1 MVCRCQATVVLDGR
15 ARAGLGLQAP
25 VRGVEEEHQAA
36 AEEDTQAG
44 HQQHGHWGD
53 TASLPEAH
61 VQQAGAAAEPQP
73 TPLTM
78 TTG

>member
-1 MVCRCQATVVLDGR
+1 M
-15 ARAGLGLQAP
+15 
-25 VRGVEEEHQAA
+25 EEEHQAA
-36 AEEDTQAG
+36 AEEDAQAG

-61 VQQAGAAAEPQP
+61 AQQAGAAAEPQL

-78 TTG
+78 TTGRPWKQILSQAPREC